1 MLELVTLDTSLQLPL
16 PRLVTPE
23 VDRLLAAIAGFL
35 ADRLPE
41 LSEVDQAVEELRGGL
56 LVPPRMAHN
65 NTPPVVVDERSEVPV
80 AALA

>member
-23 VDRLLAAIAGFL
+23 
-35 ADRLPE
+35 
-41 LSEVDQAVEELRGGL
+41 VEELRGGL